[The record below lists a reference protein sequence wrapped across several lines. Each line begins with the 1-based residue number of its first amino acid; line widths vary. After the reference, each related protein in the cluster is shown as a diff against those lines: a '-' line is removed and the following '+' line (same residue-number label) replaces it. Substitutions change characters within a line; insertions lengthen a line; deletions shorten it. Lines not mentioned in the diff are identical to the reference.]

1 MTKRGRILSF
11 GSACLLVLAGALAA
25 AIVGGTVGQVMAFA
39 LISLGLVLATGLV
52 FLEVGLSE
60 DRDRAL
66 EEERRRP
73 AEPGPASSPS
83 AAHGPRQASRGLARL
98 RGSRRRLR

>member
-11 GSACLLVLAGALAA
+11 GSAALLVLAGAIGAA
-25 AIVGGTVGQVMAFA
+25 AVSGTVGQVMALA

-66 EEERRRP
+66 EEERERAAKLR
-73 AEPGPASSPS
+73 PASSPGTK
-83 AAHGPRQASRGLARL
+83 HREPQGTPRLGRL
-98 RGSRRRLR
+98 RGSRRKL